1 MLRNYNSR
9 DGPKLEEESHLATC
23 AKLEEES
30 HLATCPKL
38 EEESHLATCPKLK
51 ENFQHR
57 LPLGYLP

>member
-38 EEESHLATCPKLK
+38 K